1 MKAQHR
7 TATLVAA
14 LTLLTV
20 SSCRSSDEETGMPAM
35 LKIRFVTEMKTIL
48 TDVRRAE
55 ETAHTLG
62 DRYLGLNEL
71 RGQYLSRSVP
81 ESYQLTL
88 TDVTDSSYRAQ
99 VTHKASGLTC
109 KLEVG
114 SGQGSENP
122 TCD

>member
-20 SSCRSSDEETGMPAM
+20 SACRSSDEETGMPAM
-35 LKIRFVTEMKTIL
+35 LKIRFETEMKMTL
-48 TDVRRAE
+48 NDVKRAE
-55 ETAHTLG
+55 AMAYALG
-62 DRYLGLNEL
+62 NRYLGLDEL
-71 RGQYLSRSVP
+71 QAQYLSRNVP
-81 ESYQLTL
+81 ETYELKL

-99 VTHKASGLTC
+99 MTHKTSGLSC
-109 KLEVG
+109 DLEIG
-114 SGQGSENP
+114 TGQGSENP